1 MRTSTLVLL
10 IILSLATLANAQDQ
24 ARVVSSAPKLSFVET
39 SHNFGIIRSGQ
50 MVSHTFEFENT
61 GEEPL
66 VLTKVETTCGCT
78 ATQWTREPLQ
88 AGQKGQITV
97 TFDSTGKTGNQ
108 LKVITVYSNALTP
121 IERIKFSAV
130 IESN

>member
-1 MRTSTLVLL
+1 MKKIAFVLL
-10 IILSLATLANAQDQ
+10 LAGLSGWVCAQDQ
-24 ARVVSSAPKLSFVET
+24 ARASLTAPKLTFTQT
-39 SHNFGIIRSGQ
+39 SYNFGVIRSGDK
-50 MVSHTFEFENT
+50 VSHTFEFENT

-97 TFDSTGKTGNQ
+97 TFDSTGKTGSQ
-108 LKVITVYSNALTP
+108 LKVVTVYSNALTP
-121 IERIKFSAV
+121 IERIKFSAQ
-130 IESN
+130 IDSN